1 MPFVELVTPE
11 LARFPRLTLNG
22 WRNRSRGGVRMGSLK
37 VAQQDARCNAGI
49 CSLYEPTSI
58 VKVFA

>member
-1 MPFVELVTPE
+1 MPFVELVTLE

-37 VAQQDARCNAGI
+37 VAQQDARYNAGI
-49 CSLYEPTSI
+49 YRLYEPTSI